1 MLAFGSYSPVVSAV
15 HQMNAQVKVILA
27 CAFSICAVTASSW
40 LALGLL
46 WIAVAVG
53 FVVAKLNL
61 RCMAAGVAPI
71 AVLLL
76 FTVAA
81 HALSYTGA
89 GSAAAHQQATV
100 GSLGLMGALELPWGL
115 QLSADGFAQGCFFA
129 LRIALA
135 LSACALLTSTT
146 SQTAVVQ
153 ALQGFLRP
161 GRVLHIPVDDIC
173 MIISI
178 ALRFVPTVTNELYAI
193 KRARQARGSCFEGA
207 GLSNAV
213 KAWTHTITPLFVS
226 LFRRADILARA
237 MDARCYGAS
246 LRTSMST
253 AAMRPADV
261 CVAVLGVVGMVC
273 IVTLL

>member
-1 MLAFGSYSPVVSAV
+1 MLAFGSYSPSVSVV

-27 CAFSICAVTASSW
+27 CAFSICAVAASSW
-40 LALGLL
+40 LALGVL
-46 WIAVAVG
+46 WAA
-53 FVVAKLNL
+53 VVAGFIASKLHL
-61 RCMAAGVAPI
+61 RDMTAGIAPV

-81 HALSYTGA
+81 HALSYTGV
-89 GSAAAHQQATV
+89 GGIVAHQQAAI
-100 GSLGLMGALELPWGL
+100 GSLGLVGAVELPWGL

-135 LSACALLTSTT
+135 LSVCALLTATT

-161 GRVLHIPVDDIC
+161 GKVLHIPVDDIC
-173 MIISI
+173 MIVSM

-193 KRARQARGSCFEGA
+193 KRARQARGARFEGA
-207 GLSNAV
+207 GLGSAV
-213 KAWTHTITPLFVS
+213 KAWAQTITPLFVS

-237 MDARCYGAS
+237 MEARCYGAS
-246 LRTSMST
+246 SRTSMN
-253 AAMRPADV
+253 AATMRLADV
-261 CVAVLGVVGMVC
+261 CVAALGVAAMVC
-273 IVTLL
+273 IVVLL